1 MSQLRVNLFENG
13 RSEFLSLLRE
23 HDIEFLERAPR
34 PGAIMNAGEVIEI
47 INAVKDASPYGAV
60 ALVLIT
66 WLRGRASRKVIVQA
80 DEKTI
85 VHIEGYSVTQVEKL
99 LEKAISVTAIQT
111 EKDDA

>member
-23 HDIEFLERAPR
+23 HDSAFLERVPR

-47 INAVKDASPYGAV
+47 MNAVKDASPYGAV

-85 VHIEGYSVTQVEKL
+85 VHIEGYSVPQVEKL
-99 LEKAISVTAIQT
+99 LRRRFP
-111 EKDDA
+111 

>member
-1 MSQLRVNLFENG
+1 MSQIHVNLFENG

-23 HDIEFLERAPR
+23 HDIEFLERASL
-34 PGAIMNAGEVIEI
+34 PGTIMNAGEVIEI
-47 INAVKDASPYGAV
+47 INAVPYGAL

-66 WLRGRASRKVIVQA
+66 WLRGRAARKVIVQA

-99 LEKAISVTAIQT
+99 LAKARSVTAIQT